1 MKFQSGKIRESGLKL
16 WLYHIS
22 CVDNSLD
29 QHNPTAL
36 PEMIEIF

>member
-1 MKFQSGKIRESGLKL
+1 MKFQFGKIRESGLKL

-22 CVDNSLD
+22 FVDKSLD

-36 PEMIEIF
+36 PEMTEIF